1 MGGTYSTNA
10 ALTSGTAVILGS
22 GNLAIDAVYNA
33 VSTLTYTVGSTSTY
47 TAEIGSVAYV
57 MHVKKGGKAVGFG
70 MAAGDDETASFGWK
84 VKMSEPLALTE
95 GGTGGTTASAAC
107 GNIGAV
113 KKTGDTMTGNLYI
126 SGYLYPSLYL
136 TPTYNSTT
144 NRTVFEGSYAG
155 ASSFSSWEDST
166 GNNRRMLEVR
176 NAAYQSG

>member
-1 MGGTYSTNA
+1 MLSGSNAVTAKVTLSQVGGTYSITSS
-10 ALTSGTAVILGS
+10 LTSGTAVILGS

-33 VSTLTYTVGSTSTY
+33 VITLTDTVGSTSTY

-126 SGYLYPSLYL
+126 SGYLYPSL
-136 TPTYNSTT
+136 
-144 NRTVFEGSYAG
+144 
-155 ASSFSSWEDST
+155 
-166 GNNRRMLEVR
+166 
-176 NAAYQSG
+176 